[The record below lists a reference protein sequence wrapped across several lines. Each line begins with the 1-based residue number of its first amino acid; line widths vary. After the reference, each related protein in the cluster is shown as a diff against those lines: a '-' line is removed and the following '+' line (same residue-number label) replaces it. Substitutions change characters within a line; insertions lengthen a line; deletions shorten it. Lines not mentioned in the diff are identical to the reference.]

1 MRVNKLD
8 GMNKIWSYQ
17 AKRYDMQGSDMGGRL
32 SGWWLP
38 CRCSRRR
45 RRRSRPTCSSPST
58 GTPPSLEGARPRIDL
73 LQLVSSWWRL
83 RDGSS
88 RCTPCPAGSTW
99 ETPSPPPPC
108 SWSPVHPLPLLGTW
122 GPPEEAPIKH
132 PAIQKTDF
140 ARNEKRGGGGGGRCD
155 RERMLVPPTNSV
167 RGVNDFGPGGSV
179 PHTGDQ
185 DTAISVGLGATSAD
199 QRGRLLQTRFYHIYQ
214 YSSIRGW
221 FDKLLELLG
230 CFWNPLWTFLWGNH
244 QFLQRKDEVGK
255 VPYMTR
261 VIWLYLMARLL
272 SVHLKQSNKCK
283 LAFRS
288 LAVKRSKFK

>member
-17 AKRYDMQGSDMGGRL
+17 AKRYDMQGSDLGGRL

-38 CRCSRRR
+38 CRCSSTRRR
-45 RRRSRPTCSSPST
+45 GSRPTCSSPSK
-58 GTPPSLEGARPRIDL
+58 GTPPSLEGARPRIGQ

-99 ETPSPPPPC
+99 ETPSPPPPPC

-140 ARNEKRGGGGGGRCD
+140 GRNEKRGGGGGRCD
-155 RERMLVPPTNSV
+155 RERMLVPPTNQLWSGGQWLWTG
-167 RGVNDFGPGGSV
+167 RLCATHGGPGHGYFGGFGGNLGRSTGETITNSV
-179 PHTGDQ
+179 LSY
-185 DTAISVGLGATSAD
+185 ISI
-199 QRGRLLQTRFYHIYQ
+199 FI
-214 YSSIRGW
+214 
-221 FDKLLELLG
+221 
-230 CFWNPLWTFLWGNH
+230 N
-244 QFLQRKDEVGK
+244 
-255 VPYMTR
+255 
-261 VIWLYLMARLL
+261 
-272 SVHLKQSNKCK
+272 
-283 LAFRS
+283 
-288 LAVKRSKFK
+288 